1 VLPEKAK
8 MKTKLVLRKTL
19 GTLLVILGVG
29 CSSNVPLSNPAGLNL
44 PEQQLS
50 FVDLSKFDRELG
62 AALSSDLKEV
72 DVLFYE
78 KVSPNKI
85 PERIQK
91 WISAVE
97 NSGGKARIET
107 PSNEPKPRS
116 IFTVLSLLGS
126 AYSAIKNLTPL
137 QSEAFLT
144 SARGRD
150 VVIHL
155 ARGPMG
161 ELVVEKIKFT
171 K

>member
-1 VLPEKAK
+1 

-19 GTLLVILGVG
+19 ETLLVILAVG
-29 CSSNVPLSNPAGLNL
+29 CSSNVPLSTPAGFNL
-44 PEQQLS
+44 PEQQLT

-97 NSGGKARIET
+97 NSGGNARIET
-107 PSNEPKPRS
+107 PPNEPKPRS

-126 AYSAIKNLTPL
+126 AYSALKNLTPL
-137 QSEAFLT
+137 KSETFLT

-155 ARGPMG
+155 VRGPMG
-161 ELVVEKIKFT
+161 ELVVDKIKFT